1 MKDVVVIVVNI
12 GGGCSNPTGTQYY
25 KCEKCDYK
33 YGGEKYDYKYGGE
46 KCGNSIIIN
55 KKTGYNY
62 KGK

>member
-1 MKDVVVIVVNI
+1 VNI

-33 YGGEKYDYKYGGE
+33 YGGEK
-46 KCGNSIIIN
+46 CGNSIIIN

>member
-33 YGGEKYDYKYGGE
+33 YGE
-46 KCGNSIIIN
+46 SIN
-55 KKTGYNY
+55 YSKNY